1 VIVVLEKDN
10 YYGKEEEY
18 STEHMARVMSIATA
32 LGKDDVKQHYY
43 FLKLFPFSLGG
54 ATRDWYNS
62 FAPRSVTSK
71 DE

>member
-1 VIVVLEKDN
+1 VIAMLEKDK

-18 STEHMARVMSIATA
+18 STELMARVMSIAIA
-32 LGKDDVKQHYY
+32 IGKYEVKQHYY

-54 ATRDWYNS
+54 ATIDWYNS
-62 FAPRSVTSK
+62 LAPRSVTSK